1 MRALVAQLYR
11 GAPVTDVLR
20 GSTTP
25 PTPDAA
31 PSGDP
36 LPPHLRGWLHL
47 VCFFLSLPAGV
58 VVIAAAGSMRGRAAA
73 VLYAIGMT
81 AMFGVS
87 AAYHRGRWSPAARRR
102 MRRTDHGT
110 IFLMIAGSY
119 TPICLLA
126 LRGTTG
132 TAILVTVWAGA
143 GLGVFLALTGVAER
157 AVLGLLCYIGLG
169 WAVVLALPE
178 LTRRLTSGQMA
189 LLVAGGVLYTVGG
202 VVLGTRWPNPS
213 ARWFG
218 YHEVWHAMV
227 VVACACHYVTILSV
241 VRGAP

>member
-1 MRALVAQLYR
+1 MSELL
-11 GAPVTDVLR
+11 D

-31 PSGDP
+31 PRSDQ

-47 VCFFLSLPAGV
+47 VCFFLSVPAGA
-58 VVIAAAGSMRGRAAA
+58 VVILSGGSSRARLAALVYAA
-73 VLYAIGMT
+73 GMT

-102 MRRTDHGT
+102 IRRTDHGT
-110 IFLMIAGSY
+110 IFVMIAGSY
-119 TPICLLA
+119 TPLCLLA

-132 TAILVTVWAGA
+132 NAILTAVWAGA
-143 GLGVFLALTGVAER
+143 VLGFFFALTGVAER

-169 WAVVLALPE
+169 WAVVVALPE
-178 LTRRLTSGQMA
+178 LTRQLTAGEMA
-189 LLVAGGVLYTVGG
+189 LLVAGGVVYTLGG

-213 ARWFG
+213 RRWFG

-241 VRGAP
+241 VRAAP

>member
-1 MRALVAQLYR
+1 MSE
-11 GAPVTDVLR
+11 VLQ
-20 GSTTP
+20 GSATP
-25 PTPDAA
+25 PSPDAA
-31 PSGDP
+31 PAGDQV
-36 LPPHLRGWLHL
+36 PPRLRGWLHL
-47 VCFFLSLPAGV
+47 VCFFLSVPAGA
-58 VVIAAAGSMRGRAAA
+58 VVIATAGAGRARLAGLVYA
-73 VLYAIGMT
+73 VGMS

-119 TPICLLA
+119 TPVCLLA

-132 TAILVTVWAGA
+132 TAILTAVWVGA
-143 GLGVFLALTGVAER
+143 GVGILFALTGVAEK
-157 AVLGLLCYIGLG
+157 AVLGLLSYIGLS

-178 LTRRLTSGQMA
+178 LTRRLDAGEMT
-189 LLVAGGVLYTVGG
+189 LLVAGGVVYTLGG

-213 ARWFG
+213 VRWFG

-227 VVACACHYVTILSV
+227 VVACACHYVTILSII
-241 VRGAP
+241 RAAP